1 MKKAISILLVLII
14 VIGLGACG
22 NEEHSQEKTLSDR
35 AADAV
40 ENHIWSYVYVAYN
53 QPQNI
58 LVNTTHISQTNDNT
72 FKVSGKV
79 TVTDKYGDKFTGKYD
94 ATATYNPSTD
104 DFDVQYDVGTLY
116 RQSMSAW

>member
-116 RQSMSAW
+116 R